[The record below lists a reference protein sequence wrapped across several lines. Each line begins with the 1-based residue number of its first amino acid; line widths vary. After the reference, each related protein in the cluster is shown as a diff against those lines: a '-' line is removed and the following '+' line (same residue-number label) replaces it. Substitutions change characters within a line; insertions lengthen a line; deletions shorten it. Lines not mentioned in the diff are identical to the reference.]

1 MWSLISGDRVGNFA
15 VRQNSIAPLDN
26 PYTLLQSVLNLS
38 EGGEKK
44 KRRKKGRKKYKWK
57 KKMKGKK
64 NENAIIGHRDLYE

>member
-15 VRQNSIAPLDN
+15 VRQNSIAALDN

-44 KRRKKGRKKYKWK
+44 KKKKRKKKIQVEKKNER
-57 KKMKGKK
+57 KK
-64 NENAIIGHRDLYE
+64 NENAIIGHRDLCE

>member
-44 KRRKKGRKKYKWK
+44 KEEKKEEKNTS
-57 KKMKGKK
+57 GKK
-64 NENAIIGHRDLYE
+64 NERKKK

>member
-15 VRQNSIAPLDN
+15 VKQNSIAPLDN

-44 KRRKKGRKKYKWK
+44 KKEEKKEEKNTSGK

-64 NENAIIGHRDLYE
+64 MKMP